1 MSLWNIAAW
10 GSQTPAAKAMAA
22 KRSGRAG
29 GLRSARRR
37 KKATTMRRGPARRK
51 ATRAKTRTRSRMV
64 KGSAAAKR
72 YMASI
77 RRKRRK

>member
-1 MSLWNIAAW
+1 MSLFNAVAW
-10 GSQTPAAKAMAA
+10 GQQTPAAKLMAA
-22 KRSGRAG
+22 KRSGRNG
-29 GLRSARRR
+29 GVRSARRR
-37 KKATTMRRGPARRK
+37 KKASATRRGPARRK
-51 ATRAKTRTRSRMV
+51 ATRARTRSRMV

>member
-1 MSLWNIAAW
+1 MSLFNSAAW
-10 GSQTPAAKAMAA
+10 GQQTPAAKLMAA

-29 GLRSARRR
+29 GVRSARRR
-37 KKATTMRRGPARRK
+37 KKASATRRGPARRK
-51 ATRAKTRTRSRMV
+51 ATRSRTRSRMV